1 MKSPG
6 VCYGNTI
13 QNDQS
18 RPNSSYQS
26 SCAIYGNQIQ
36 DLDSRLHFIYD
47 FKWILFP
54 EITLVDV
61 PNNRF
66 WNCLWI
72 LFPGFDNQKFKPPWL
87 TVKIGLKNS
96 LTSSWQ
102 IWTYLQL
109 SYFIITVRPTPYFK
123 LSPIKNLFTCLNAK
137 NHPAV
142 RQSLLVLYEYSP
154 FFFLPIGQFF
164 QILYQDVLYRP
175 LSPPSNFVRTKQ
187 IFSLCFSLK
196 IKNLEKENYFIGPSL
211 GPSLLWN
218 ASSSMTHFMTSS
230 NYSSRSILF
239 PDRNILLDIKWE
251 KNTKKKI

>member
-1 MKSPG
+1 MTIRISKLRDWLLNSVCKS
-6 VCYGNTI
+6 
-13 QNDQS
+13 
-18 RPNSSYQS
+18 
-26 SCAIYGNQIQ
+26 
-36 DLDSRLHFIYD
+36 
-47 FKWILFP
+47 
-54 EITLVDV
+54 
-61 PNNRF
+61 
-66 WNCLWI
+66 
-72 LFPGFDNQKFKPPWL
+72 
-87 TVKIGLKNS
+87 S
-96 LTSSWQ
+96 LTCYWQ

-123 LSPIKNLFTCLNAK
+123 WSPIKNLFTCLNAK

-175 LSPPSNFVRTKQ
+175 LSSPSNFVRTKQ

-239 PDRNILLDIKWE
+239 PDRNNNSKYLL
-251 KNTKKKI
+251 

>member
-6 VCYGNTI
+6 VCYGNQI
-13 QNDQS
+13 KNDQS
-18 RPNSSYQS
+18 RLNSSYQS

-123 LSPIKNLFTCLNAK
+123 LSPIKKSVYLSDRKKSSGSSPIIAGPLWVFSIFLSSYWSILSN
-137 NHPAV
+137 
-142 RQSLLVLYEYSP
+142 SLS
-154 FFFLPIGQFF
+154 G
-164 QILYQDVLYRP
+164 RP
-175 LSPPSNFVRTKQ
+175 LSSTFSTVQFCPDETDFFVVF
-187 IFSLCFSLK
+187 FS
-196 IKNLEKENYFIGPSL
+196 KN
-211 GPSLLWN
+211 
-218 ASSSMTHFMTSS
+218 
-230 NYSSRSILF
+230 
-239 PDRNILLDIKWE
+239 
-251 KNTKKKI
+251 